1 MVIVIAG
8 HNGIMLPR
16 CVKTYWTSV
25 LGTRSDRT
33 IYRKALKYHSGAIL
47 KWTFAAKCS
56 LTIGL
61 EVLGVSQASFSS
73 MLCDILPRVLPH
85 EIVVNYQWTCALQ
98 AANSAE
104 DSTRQFLELDRLL
117 EFCTELE
124 SLEKSDF
131 GGHRKS
137 DKVTHPEGESRHFC
151 SAIQKLSPP
160 HYLAAKNLLIQ
171 VAISLNWCSSG
182 RSPPSLTYC

>member
-1 MVIVIAG
+1 MVIAG

-16 CVKTYWTSV
+16 CVKTYWTGV

-33 IYRKALKYHSGAIL
+33 IYHNVLKYHSGAIL

-73 MLCDILPRVLPH
+73 MLCDILPRLLPR

-104 DSTRQFLELDRLL
+104 DSTRQFSELDRLL

-124 SLEKSDF
+124 S
-131 GGHRKS
+131 
-137 DKVTHPEGESRHFC
+137 HFC